1 MFSEQ
6 FFGHPYSPTW
16 RPDYSLKK
24 TLVAN
29 LGSSSGHVVLK
40 FHSTVVVSRVEPVR
54 QERISASI
62 SYLQNYGL
70 STLNYGSITG
80 DYVNIINII
89 TQKLF
94 INNESSQIVKDIWW
108 NSWFY
113 YQISINKLILIIVSD
128 ETSCLHTDPGSCLHR
143 SSHHIHSWVR
153 NTDPGPGVQLTE
165 YPGLLRS
172 HLEQLGK

>member
-1 MFSEQ
+1 MKTRLF
-6 FFGHPYSPTW
+6 P
-16 RPDYSLKK
+16 KK

-40 FHSTVVVSRVEPVR
+40 FHSTVVSRVEPVR

-70 STLNYGSITG
+70 STLNYGSITE

-94 INNESSQIVKDIWW
+94 INYENSQIAKDI
-108 NSWFY
+108 
-113 YQISINKLILIIVSD
+113 
-128 ETSCLHTDPGSCLHR
+128 
-143 SSHHIHSWVR
+143 
-153 NTDPGPGVQLTE
+153 
-165 YPGLLRS
+165 
-172 HLEQLGK
+172 